1 MYNDN
6 ERMQKDEKYLLQNKQ
21 KTLRERVNEL
31 NFNIQRFIDD
41 KKAELQELEQQE
53 KAIMKMEEK

>member
-1 MYNDN
+1 
-6 ERMQKDEKYLLQNKQ
+6 MQKDEKYLLQNKQ

-53 KAIMKMEEK
+53 KAIMEMEEK